1 MADWWASRGV
11 QATAKKPGLEAPAAA
26 TGDSDGGGELR
37 LCSHVRCGRRE
48 TRRHEFR
55 RCSVCGAAN
64 YCSRACQ
71 ALDWKRAH
79 KAQCV
84 PMDRWLLAAGEAQ

>member
-1 MADWWASRGV
+1 MLFRS
-11 QATAKKPGLEAPAAA
+11 
-26 TGDSDGGGELR
+26 TGETDGDLR
-37 LCSHVRCGRRE
+37 LCSHMRCGRKE

-84 PMDRWLLAAGEAQ
+84 PMDRWILGGYAGDTFPI

>member
-1 MADWWASRGV
+1 
-11 QATAKKPGLEAPAAA
+11 
-26 TGDSDGGGELR
+26 
-37 LCSHVRCGRRE
+37 
-48 TRRHEFR
+48 
-55 RCSVCGAAN
+55 VCGAAN

-84 PMDRWLLAAGEAQ
+84 PMDRWLLAGVAAVGGGGGEAQQQQQ

>member
-1 MADWWASRGV
+1 
-11 QATAKKPGLEAPAAA
+11 
-26 TGDSDGGGELR
+26 
-37 LCSHVRCGRRE
+37 
-48 TRRHEFR
+48 
-55 RCSVCGAAN
+55 VCGAAN

-84 PMDRWLLAAGEAQ
+84 PMDRWLLAAAAGDNNAAAAPAQ